1 MSDLPNESPDLGLK
15 TPQELRE
22 EFEKLSWEEKDC
34 LIRQYEA
41 LGIAVVRDQAS
52 CYKTLYSQ
60 VLKERDVE
68 KRRALRYRVL
78 ALRRWFCNNLQS
90 WVCTEISGDELADM
104 LEKDVVAGNT
114 DCLSVKTNMQLGMP
128 KNFQK

>member
-1 MSDLPNESPDLGLK
+1 MSELPNESSDLGLK

-41 LGIAVVRDQAS
+41 LGIAVVKDQAAA
-52 CYKTLYSQ
+52 YKTLYGQS
-60 VLKERDVE
+60 LRERDVE

-104 LEKDVVAGNT
+104 LEKDVAQGNT
-114 DCLSVKTNMQLGMP
+114 EC
-128 KNFQK
+128 